1 MTLKIEG
8 REYLTQRLEYWSK
21 KTGLKY
27 KGLTLVDVKRHWGM
41 CMQDN
46 RIKLNAHLIRLPKE
60 LIDYIILHELAHIKE
75 KTTVQNFTI
84 FLVHYYQTTGNY
96 PKK

>member
-1 MTLKIEG
+1 LNTG
-8 REYLTQRLEYWSK
+8 QK

-46 RIKLNAHLIRLPKE
+46 RIKLNVHLIRLPKE

-75 KTTVQNFTI
+75 KNHSSKFYD
-84 FLVHYYQTTGNY
+84 FLGTLLPNHKQLSKEM
-96 PKK
+96 KKYSPEGVL